1 MRRNIKISNPV
12 VKERAYKTLVRPV
25 LEYAHTVWDPHTVEN
40 TRQIEMVQRRAAR
53 YTLGRYRRT
62 SSVGSMLAELGW
74 KTLADR
80 RHQARLT
87 MFYKI
92 HHQLVAVPMPLQL
105 KHYYQPTRTENTLA
119 YHIPSSIRD
128 YHLKSFFPWTARSWN
143 ILPES
148 AVQSPSVDA
157 FKRAIDN

>member
-1 MRRNIKISNPV
+1 
-12 VKERAYKTLVRPV
+12 
-25 LEYAHTVWDPHTVEN
+25 
-40 TRQIEMVQRRAAR
+40 MVQRRAAR

-62 SSVGSMLAELGW
+62 SSVGSMLAELVW
-74 KTLADR
+74 KTLAGR

-105 KHYYQPTRTENTLA
+105 KHHHQPTRTENTLA

-128 YHLKSFFPWTARSWN
+128 YHLKSFFLWTARSWN
-143 ILPES
+143 ILPEFV
-148 AVQSPSVDA
+148 VQSPSVEA
-157 FKRAIDN
+157 FKRAIDIN

>member
-1 MRRNIKISNPV
+1 
-12 VKERAYKTLVRPV
+12 
-25 LEYAHTVWDPHTVEN
+25 
-40 TRQIEMVQRRAAR
+40 MVQRRAAR

-74 KTLADR
+74 ITLADR

-92 HHQLVAVPMPLQL
+92 HHQLVAVPWMPLQWKL
-105 KHYYQPTRTENTLA
+105 YYQSTRTENTLA

-128 YHLKSFFPWTARSWN
+128 YHLKSFFLWTARSWN
-143 ILPES
+143 VLPES
-148 AVQSPSVDA
+148 VVQSPSVKA

>member
-1 MRRNIKISNPV
+1 MSISS
-12 VKERAYKTLVRPV
+12 AAFSV
-25 LEYAHTVWDPHTVEN
+25 LLIVNY
-40 TRQIEMVQRRAAR
+40 
-53 YTLGRYRRT
+53 
-62 SSVGSMLAELGW
+62 
-74 KTLADR
+74 
-80 RHQARLT
+80 